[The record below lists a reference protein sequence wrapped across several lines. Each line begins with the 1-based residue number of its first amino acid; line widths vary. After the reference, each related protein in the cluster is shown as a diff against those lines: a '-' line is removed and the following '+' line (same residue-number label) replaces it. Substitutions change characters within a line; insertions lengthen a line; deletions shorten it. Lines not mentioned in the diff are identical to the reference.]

1 METDPGFPARD
12 HDHPACIARGLDRAQ
27 AACRSRGARLTDQRR
42 RVLEILLSSH
52 VAMGAYD
59 ILDRLNRDGQ
69 RTAPMTVY
77 RALEFLID
85 VGLVH
90 RLASLNAFAVCHGPA
105 DGHSGQFLI
114 CRRCRAVLELADT
127 GVDTAIGAA
136 VGPTGFAPVEHI
148 VEVLGDCTD
157 CRGDADG

>member
-1 METDPGFPARD
+1 METDAGFPARD

-27 AACRSRGARLTDQRR
+27 AACRSRGVRLTDQRR

-52 VAMGAYD
+52 GAMGAYE
-59 ILDRLNRDGQ
+59 ILEQLGQ

-77 RALEFLID
+77 RALDFLID

-90 RLASLNAFAVCHGPA
+90 RLASLNAFAVCHGPEE
-105 DGHSGQFLI
+105 GHRSQFLI
-114 CRRCRAVLELADT
+114 CRRCRAVLELADA

-136 VGPTGFAPVEHI
+136 VGPTGFVPVEHI
-148 VEVLGDCTD
+148 VEVLGDCPD
-157 CRGDADG
+157 CRSDANG